1 MATSNLFLISHNM
14 GDLGPFFSAKRKK
27 SFVSLAP
34 PLFLSPRCENCGPAP
49 TPPRTK
55 KTRYFQTFIFFP
67 FSFEENHR
75 LTHLEINLEI
85 YKSCV

>member
-34 PLFLSPRCENCGPAP
+34 PLFIVTKMRKLR
-49 TPPRTK
+49 PPPPTK

-67 FSFEENHR
+67 FSFEENHS
-75 LTHLEINLEI
+75 LTHLEMNLEI
-85 YKSCV
+85 